1 MIAAP
6 KHKDEMRLAK
16 WMTENP
22 VTVDTNA
29 TLAEGVRI
37 MAVRNIGAL
46 LVVNGDELAGIFTE
60 RDLLKIL
67 ASDAADVLEQPVSL
81 FMTTSPICAKVDED
95 CNDVY
100 MKMKV
105 NNIRHIPV
113 IDGEQPVGI
122 VSIRDLTHLYQNKL
136 ESDFQGARKQLEKL
150 RELLGES
157 DANRVLTLLQEIERY
172 RELSLT
178 DELTGLFNKRYF
190 MARLKEEVARA
201 RRYKQCLSL
210 IFCDID
216 HFKKINDTYGHSVG
230 DLVLME
236 IGGILAGQIG
246 ELNVISILRKSDI
259 VARYGGEEF
268 VVILPETDDSG
279 GILVAEKM
287 RSEIEKHLFQIKDC
301 EVKLTMSFG
310 VAGLCLESG
319 DFKELIS
326 HADEAMYLAKS
337 SGRNCVKNYPVGGRK
352 TNP

>member
-1 MIAAP
+1 MP
-6 KHKDEMRLAK
+6 LLKYKDEMRLAK
-16 WMTENP
+16 WMTGNP
-22 VTVDTNA
+22 ATVDTSA
-29 TLAEGVRI
+29 TLAESVRV
-37 MAVRNIGAL
+37 MALRNIGAV
-46 LVVNGDELAGIFTE
+46 LVVNGDGLAGIFTE
-60 RDLLKIL
+60 RDLLKVL
-67 ASDAADVLEQPVSL
+67 AVDAADVLEQPVSS
-81 FMTTSPICAKVDED
+81 FMTANPICAKADED
-95 CNDVY
+95 YNDVY

-113 IDGEQPVGI
+113 LDGEQPVGI

-136 ESDFQGARKQLEKL
+136 ESDFQGARKQLERL

-157 DANRVLTLLQEIERY
+157 DASRVLTLLKEIERY

-190 MARLKEEVARA
+190 MDRLKEEVARA
-201 RRYKQCLSL
+201 RRNKQCLSL

-236 IGGILAGQIG
+236 IGGILAGQID
-246 ELNVISILRKSDI
+246 ELNVISRLRKSDI

-268 VVILPETDDSG
+268 VVILPETDESG
-279 GILVAEKM
+279 GFLVAEKM
-287 RSEIEKHLFQIKDC
+287 RNAIEKHIFRIEKS

-310 VAGLCLESG
+310 VADLYLESG

-326 HADEAMYLAKS
+326 RADEAMYLAKS
-337 SGRNCVKNYPVGGRK
+337 SGRNCVKIYSLGG
-352 TNP
+352 

>member
-1 MIAAP
+1 
-6 KHKDEMRLAK
+6 MRLAK
-16 WMTENP
+16 WMTANP
-22 VTVDTNA
+22 ATVDSSA
-29 TLAEGVRI
+29 ALVEGVRL
-37 MAVRNIGAL
+37 MALRNIGAL
-46 LVVNGDELAGIFTE
+46 LVVNGDGLAGIFTE
-60 RDLLKIL
+60 RDLLKVL
-67 ASDAADVLEQPVSL
+67 ASDDADVLEKPISL
-81 FMTTSPICAKVDED
+81 FMTANPICAKADD
-95 CNDVY
+95 DYNDVY

-105 NNIRHIPV
+105 NNIRHIP
-113 IDGEQPVGI
+113 ILDGEQPVGI

-150 RELLGES
+150 SELLGES

-216 HFKKINDTYGHSVG
+216 HFKRINDTYGHSVG
-230 DLVLME
+230 DCVLKE
-236 IGGILAGQIG
+236 IGGILAGQID
-246 ELNVISILRKSDI
+246 ELNVISRLRKSDI

-279 GILVAEKM
+279 SFMAAEKM
-287 RSEIEKHLFQIKDC
+287 RNAIEKHLFRVKGC

-310 VAGLCLESG
+310 VAGLCLKG
-319 DFKELIS
+319 DDFKELIS
-326 HADEAMYLAKS
+326 HADEAMYFAKS
-337 SGRNCVKNYPVGGRK
+337 SGRNCVKVYPGR
-352 TNP
+352 